1 MRDLGPATRLDNT
14 RPCSL
19 SGCASRASQPMGTAR
34 SKAEPKATSLGR
46 YPGAAS
52 RKGSGSMFWKSQGG
66 GPWGSGPRGG
76 GPWGGNRGSGGG
88 PGPRGR
94 GPQPPDF
101 EDLLRRSQDRF
112 RRVLPG
118 GFGTGTGIAV
128 VVIAVLVIWLASGFY
143 RVLPDEVGV
152 VLRFGA
158 YDRTTQP
165 GLNYH
170 LPSPIETVL
179 TPSVTRVNRTEIGY
193 RSGET
198 ETGQAG
204 VRQEPEEALML
215 TGDENIVDINFTVFW
230 VINDAKAYLFNI
242 RDPELTVK
250 SAAESAMREVVGETP
265 IAQALAEGRGK
276 IETDTQSLLQG
287 ILNTYSAGIEL
298 TQLQLLR
305 VDPPAPVIDAFRDVQ
320 RALADRERLRNEAE
334 SYRNDIIPRARG
346 DAVRIKQEAEA
357 YRQEITARAQGD
369 ADRFLSVY
377 NAFKLA
383 QDVTQQRLYLE
394 TMEEILKNSNKVII
408 DKSAQGANGVL
419 PYLPLPA
426 LGAGHGTAGASPSGN
441 APGNGSGVGGPS
453 SGGTQS
459 AAPAVPP
466 LRRQ

>member
-1 MRDLGPATRLDNT
+1 
-14 RPCSL
+14 
-19 SGCASRASQPMGTAR
+19 
-34 SKAEPKATSLGR
+34 
-46 YPGAAS
+46 
-52 RKGSGSMFWKSQGG
+52 MFWKSQGGGG

-76 GPWGGNRGSGGG
+76 GPWGGNRGGGG

-101 EDLLRRSQDRF
+101 EELLRRGQDRF

-118 GFGTGTGIAV
+118 GFGTGTGIAIV
-128 VVIAVLVIWLASGFY
+128 VLGILVIWLASGFY

-158 YDRTTQP
+158 YNRTTQP

-170 LPSPIETVL
+170 LPTPIEKAL

-193 RSGET
+193 RSAEGT
-198 ETGQAG
+198 TARG
-204 VRQEPEEALML
+204 VGTRQVPEEALML

-230 VINDAKAYLFNI
+230 VIKNAQAYLFNI
-242 RDPELTVK
+242 RDPDATVK

-265 IAQALAEGRGK
+265 IAQALSEGRGK
-276 IETDTQSLLQG
+276 IETDTQHLLQG
-287 ILNTYSAGIEL
+287 ILDAYGAGIEL

-334 SYRNDIIPRARG
+334 SYRNDIVPRARG

-357 YRQEITARAQGD
+357 YRQEIIARAQGD

-377 NAFKLA
+377 KAFKVS

-408 DKSAQGANGVL
+408 DKSAQGESGVL

-426 LGAGHGTAGASPSGN
+426 LGSGQGAFGAAPAGNTGTVP
-441 APGNGSGVGGPS
+441 
-453 SGGTQS
+453 GGTQPPG
-459 AAPAVPP
+459 PAVPSV
-466 LRRQ
+466 RHQ